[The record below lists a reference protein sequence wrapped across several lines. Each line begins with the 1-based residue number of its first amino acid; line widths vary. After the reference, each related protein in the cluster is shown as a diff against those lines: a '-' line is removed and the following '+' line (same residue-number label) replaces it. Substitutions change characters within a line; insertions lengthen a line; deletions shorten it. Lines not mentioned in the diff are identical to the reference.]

1 VSTSLNPPEKGFA
14 AIFGRLSD
22 WLGRMFVCADQ
33 MFCVW
38 LRGWFFVWFG
48 MGKLPS
54 ADETLSAFVGRMAM
68 LNHPWALRAE
78 RAIDFLMTEK
88 GHCRAAIRRDDND

>member
-68 LNHPWALRAE
+68 LNHPWALAGRTGD
-78 RAIDFLMTEK
+78 RLPDDRK
-88 GHCRAAIRRDDND
+88 GSLPRCDQD